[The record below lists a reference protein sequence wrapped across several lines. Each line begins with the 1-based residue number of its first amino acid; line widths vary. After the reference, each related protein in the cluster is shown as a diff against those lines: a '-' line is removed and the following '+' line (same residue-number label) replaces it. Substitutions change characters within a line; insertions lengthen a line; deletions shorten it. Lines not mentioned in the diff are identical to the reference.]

1 MVKDLVCDCG
11 LDATIG
17 AESRVQ
23 FPLVTSYI
31 CDLYDYIVNQ
41 NTLHIIMFVIK
52 HEVI

>member
-17 AESRVQ
+17 EELRVQ

-31 CDLYDYIVNQ
+31 CDVLQLQTRSYVHNHGR
-41 NTLHIIMFVIK
+41 LGFVI
-52 HEVI
+52 VV